1 MYIPDAP
8 EADADC
14 VLAELTEPPIGAVHV
29 YVTPANIEFKDI
41 MGVEQ
46 LIVPVTLAVVVGIG
60 LTLIV

>member
-29 YVTPANIEFKDI
+29 YVTPANVEFKDI
-41 MGVEQ
+41 VGV
-46 LIVPVTLAVVVGIG
+46 
-60 LTLIV
+60 